1 MGRRIMKFKFHETFT
16 VDFVVEAETYEKAHS
31 MYSKMFDKNIQ
42 LGYANWKDIQ
52 EQNITSGKFYVWYRE
67 DTGLQSLSKKSSL
80 EKKNNAI

>member
-1 MGRRIMKFKFHETFT
+1 MFHETFT

-52 EQNITSGKFYVWYRE
+52 EQNITSATRRGS
-67 DTGLQSLSKKSSL
+67 G
-80 EKKNNAI
+80 